1 MIREMICEGC
11 PNGCRIRAE
20 IENGAVLSTEG
31 AACPGGRRDIQR
43 RLREERGQDRPE
55 PGRPHD

>member
-20 IENGAVLSTEG
+20 IENGVVLSTEG

-43 RLREERGQDRPE
+43 RLREGREQNRPMPE
-55 PGRPHD
+55 LPHG